1 MSVKH
6 ADIKILSKRNNE
18 SDLNEKK
25 DSKTRIRVLNKKT
38 DEQEKILK
46 DKTVKRFKIND
57 TEKKE
62 LKNSKLKKHKIQK
75 NKIRNKTNE
84 ISNKI
89 FKNKKDI
96 SKNSKF
102 KKLNNNSNKEIK
114 RINYESKNNFMIKD
128 QSITKIN
135 YDKTME
141 KSLKNITSVEKEILK
156 RGTIKNKIDLLTLLI
171 TQNRGNNKENLQKLF
186 EFCENERHSIILYVI
201 KNFKDLLISNKNLFQ
216 QNTEY
221 SNKFFKILEKGL
233 KNEFISNS
241 IIKIVY
247 DLLTNEIHVDGLIKI
262 FVNKIGGKKI
272 VSHFVCYKLTE
283 LVKMNKNKENRN
295 KILNEIYEYF
305 SRDTVLKAR
314 VKILKIIRNLKFD
327 EQEGIIIRKILN
339 IIFSEISTYKTE
351 KSELLSCYINM
362 GIEIYE
368 KIEKDF
374 ENSDLE
380 DDFILEI
387 SLSNC
392 NSIKNLIH
400 ILYKTKSKKLGE
412 YFTMVFRNNI
422 INNYEK
428 VPEILN
434 ILLNFL
440 LNENDI
446 KIRKKV
452 MINSLKYIVMNGD
465 IRMILSILIILAV
478 IVEKFGNEI
487 LYDNFAIQVLSR
499 HYYKPIQYLFCKI
512 MNTERIEI
520 FDPYDEFSL
529 KNTENIIFSINK
541 VFY

>member
-46 DKTVKRFKIND
+46 DKTK
-57 TEKKE
+57 
-62 LKNSKLKKHKIQK
+62 
-75 NKIRNKTNE
+75 NKTNE

-135 YDKTME
+135 YDKTVE

-412 YFTMVFRNNI
+412 YFTMVFKNNI